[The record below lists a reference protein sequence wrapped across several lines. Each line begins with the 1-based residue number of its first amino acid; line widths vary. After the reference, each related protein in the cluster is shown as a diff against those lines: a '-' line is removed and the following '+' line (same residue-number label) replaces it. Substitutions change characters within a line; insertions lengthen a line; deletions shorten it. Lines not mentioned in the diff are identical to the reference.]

1 MRKTVFT
8 IVCAIAVYVSSAQ
21 ADMVQLL
28 YSTNKLEDA
37 KKELDKALA
46 NPKLKD
52 KDKPSLQLWK
62 LLINSELYAS
72 PDLSAN
78 YPNANTDAFA
88 ALKDYMVLEP
98 SLKTFKE
105 ENFTRGVGLLYSF
118 GFENGRSY
126 FQKEDWENAYKYF
139 AQATEMSDFIMTN
152 GLGAANGSIDTTTIL
167 FTGYAA
173 QNAKKTEEAIKNYSR
188 IADLKIAGPEYLDV
202 YRYLIDHYEMSKDE
216 VNYSKYLNYG
226 KELFPGEADLWSQ
239 VEMRHM
245 TANGGLK
252 NVIDIYKKED
262 AAGTLTEDKLLSFA
276 EAFAQPEKEQIAD
289 FDSTQQVELKMLAAE
304 AFGKAFEKNSNNGL
318 YAFNS
323 GVLYYNVFSILDE
336 KYSSFRGEGAALKA
350 KRDEVAKEEMVYA
363 DKSINWLEKAY
374 NLLKTKTDRT
384 KSETNSLNR
393 TVDYLA
399 NIYQWKRDRS
409 RGVNTKDYD
418 AFDAK
423 LKQFENEHDSYH

>member
-8 IVCAIAVYVSSAQ
+8 IVCAIAVCVSSAQ

-28 YSTNKLEDA
+28 YSTNKFEDA
-37 KKELDKALA
+37 KKEVEKALA

-62 LLINSELYAS
+62 MLINSELYSS
-72 PDLSAN
+72 PELSAN
-78 YPNANTDAFA
+78 HPNANTDALT
-88 ALKDYMVLEP
+88 ALKDYIALEP

-105 ENFTRGVGLLYSF
+105 ENFTRGVGLIYSM
-118 GFENGRSY
+118 GFENGKNY

-139 AQATEMSDFIMTN
+139 AQAAEMSDFITNN
-152 GLGAANGSIDTTTIL
+152 GLNSSGTGIDTTTIL

-173 QNAKKTEEAIKNYSR
+173 QNAKKTDEAIKNYTR
-188 IADLKIAGPEYLDV
+188 IADLKVTGAEYLDV

-216 VNYSKYLNYG
+216 TNYNKFLGLG
-226 KELFPGEADLWSQ
+226 KELFPGESDLWSQ

-245 TANGGLK
+245 TSNGGLK
-252 NVIDIYKKED
+252 NVIDIYKKEE
-262 AAGTLTEDKLLSFA
+262 ASGTLTEDKLLSFA
-276 EAFAQPEKEQIAD
+276 EAFAQPEEEQLNG
-289 FDSTQQVELKMLAAE
+289 FDSLQRIELKMLAAD
-304 AFGKAFEKNSNNGL
+304 AFGKAFEKNGTNGL

-323 GVLYYNVFSILDE
+323 GVLYYNVFSLLDE
-336 KYSSFRGEGAALKA
+336 KYSSYRGEGAALKA

-363 DKSINWLEKAY
+363 DKSINWLEKSY
-374 NLLKTKTDRT
+374 NILKAKTDRT

-409 RGVNTKDYD
+409 RGVNPKDYD

-423 LKQFENEHDSYH
+423 LKQFENEHNSYH